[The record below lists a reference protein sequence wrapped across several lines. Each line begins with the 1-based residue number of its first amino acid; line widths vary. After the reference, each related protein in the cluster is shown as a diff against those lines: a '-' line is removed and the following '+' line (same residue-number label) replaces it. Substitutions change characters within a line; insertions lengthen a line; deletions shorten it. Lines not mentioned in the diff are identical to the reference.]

1 MSLLERLKAEIAQ
14 DGPISVAAYITR
26 CLHDPLDGYYATRPA
41 LGERGDFI
49 TAPLVSQM
57 FGELLGL
64 WSAQI
69 WAAMGSPPRVRLV
82 ELGPGDGT
90 MMTDILRAAR
100 AVPTFQAAIEVW
112 LVDQSGPLRAAQAE
126 ALLDH
131 DIRWAASLSDLPA
144 DLPLII
150 LANEFLDCLPV
161 SQFVKT
167 SGGWKERRVGL
178 DDDGALAFRLAP
190 GPAFLMAGDQPLG
203 CVFSQSAALADAA
216 IAVSRLTAATPCAAL
231 FIDYG
236 GLADCFGDTLQA
248 LRGHAKEHP
257 LAHPGE
263 ADLTVR
269 VDFSAFIDMAVADG
283 AAAAT
288 LVTQAAFLRALGV
301 EARAAA
307 LTARNPDRAA
317 LVRRQLDRL
326 IGEDQMGELFKAC
339 CLHSAGLAPPGFE
352 TAP

>member
-14 DGPISVAAYITR
+14 DGPISVAAYMTR

-64 WSAQI
+64 WAAEM

-90 MMTDILRAAR
+90 MMSDMLRAAK
-100 AVPTFQAAIEVW
+100 AAPGFLAAAEVW
-112 LVDQSGPLRAAQAE
+112 LVDQSDPLRAAQARTLKE
-126 ALLDH
+126 H
-131 DIRWAASLSDLPA
+131 DIRWAARLEELPA

-150 LANEFLDCLPV
+150 LGNEFLDCLPV
-161 SQFVKT
+161 NQFVNT
-167 SGGWKERRVGL
+167 AGGWRERRVGL
-178 DDDGALAFRLAP
+178 SEDGALVFGLSRGLALP
-190 GPAFLMAGDQPLG
+190 VEGNHPLG
-203 CVFSQSAALADAA
+203 AVCAKSAALADAA
-216 IAVSRLTAATPCAAL
+216 LAISRLIAAAPCAAL
-231 FIDYG
+231 LIDYG
-236 GLADCFGDTLQA
+236 AADDRFGDTLQA
-248 LRGHAKEHP
+248 LRGHAKEDP

-269 VDFSAFIDMAVADG
+269 VDFGAFMETAADAG
-283 AAAAT
+283 AQAQLT
-288 LVTQAAFLRALGV
+288 TQADFLRALGI

-307 LTARNPDRAA
+307 LAARNPDRAS
-317 LVRRQLDRL
+317 LVARQLERL
-326 IGEDQMGELFKAC
+326 IDDEQMGQLFKVC
-339 CLHSAGLAPPGFE
+339 CLHAPGLSPPGFE
-352 TAP
+352 AEA

>member
-14 DGPISVAAYITR
+14 DGPISVASYMFR

-64 WSAQI
+64 WAAEM
-69 WAAMGSPPRVRLV
+69 WAAMGSPSRVRLV

-90 MMTDILRAAR
+90 MMSDILRAAR
-100 AVPTFQAAIEVW
+100 AVPDFQAAIEVW
-112 LVDQSGPLRAAQAE
+112 LVDQSDPLRAAQAE
-126 ALLDH
+126 TLQDH
-131 DIRWAASLSDLPA
+131 DIRWAAGLEDLPT

-161 SQFVKT
+161 NQFVKT
-167 SGGWKERRVGL
+167 GGGWKERRVGL
-178 DDDGALAFRLAP
+178 DDGGALAFGLAP
-190 GPAFLMAGDQPLG
+190 GPAFHMAGDQPLG
-203 CVFSQSAALADAA
+203 WVLSRSGALADAA
-216 IAVSRLTAATPCAAL
+216 LAVSRLIATTPCAAL

-236 GLADCFGDTLQA
+236 SLADGFGDTLQA
-248 LRGHAKEHP
+248 LRGHAKEDP

-269 VDFSAFIDMAVADG
+269 VDFSAFIDKAVADG
-283 AAAAT
+283 AAAQP

-307 LTARNPDRAA
+307 LADRNPDRAA
-317 LVRRQLDRL
+317 RVGRQLERL
-326 IGEDQMGELFKAC
+326 IGEDQMGELFKVC
-339 CLHSAGLAPPGFE
+339 CLHSPGLQPPGFGA
-352 TAP
+352 AP